1 MQALMQKAKTLL
13 SGLATLMTTA
23 ESGRTEAAARA
34 VLQHVNK
41 EEDIED
47 RLKLDL
53 AKKALGRNWVMHPEY
68 TPIPRHSNHH
78 DIWWPNRT
86 LKYPEVRYS
95 KERMSPAARAARPAS
110 RPRYRTSLWPDDHG
124 RRLSFEEVAAP
135 ISFFRT
141 TMRSFL

>member
-13 SGLATLMTTA
+13 SGLATLMTTTG
-23 ESGRTEAAARA
+23 SGRTEAAARA

-47 RLKLDL
+47 RVKAKYRLKLDL

-68 TPIPRHSNHH
+68 TPIPRHSNHD

-95 KERMSPAARAARPAS
+95 KEHMSPAARAAQAGFP
-110 RPRYRTSLWPDDHG
+110 T
-124 RRLSFEEVAAP
+124 P
-135 ISFFRT
+135 IPH
-141 TMRSFL
+141 LVVV